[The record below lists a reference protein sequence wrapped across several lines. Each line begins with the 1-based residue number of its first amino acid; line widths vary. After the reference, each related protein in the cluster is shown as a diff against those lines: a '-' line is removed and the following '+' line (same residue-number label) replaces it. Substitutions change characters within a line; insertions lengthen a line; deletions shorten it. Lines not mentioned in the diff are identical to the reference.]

1 MMFVIVPDHALKSAL
16 NKKCVCT
23 KLNKTE
29 KKTDLTLGATSLKCF
44 VLCFV
49 FSN

>member
-1 MMFVIVPDHALKSAL
+1 MFVIVPDHALKCAL

-29 KKTDLTLGATSLKCF
+29 KEIDLTAAET
-44 VLCFV
+44 VPV
-49 FSN
+49 